1 MILGW
6 RVLKRYTN
14 NDKGLTLIEILAA
27 VVILS
32 IVLVTFTNLFLQSA
46 KHTKFN
52 NEKLTAVQV
61 AEDVVAKVR
70 ANEYKGKSV
79 GQKFSE
85 IGYDGYEVSI
95 EIKDGPSGVNLHK
108 AIIKVNS
115 SLDTGTK
122 KSSFVT
128 EMYYEDSP

>member
-1 MILGW
+1 M
-6 RVLKRYTN
+6 KRYTN
-14 NDKGLTLIEILAA
+14 NDKGLTLVEILAA

-32 IVLVTFTNLFLQSA
+32 IVLVTFTNLFLHSA

-70 ANEYKGKSV
+70 ANEYKEKS
-79 GQKFSE
+79 GGEEFSE

-95 EIKDGPSGVNLHK
+95 KIEDGPSDVNLHK
-108 AIIKVNS
+108 AVITVEKNPG
-115 SLDTGTK
+115 TGIK
-122 KSSFVT
+122 KSSFIT
-128 EMYYEDSP
+128 EMYYEDSE